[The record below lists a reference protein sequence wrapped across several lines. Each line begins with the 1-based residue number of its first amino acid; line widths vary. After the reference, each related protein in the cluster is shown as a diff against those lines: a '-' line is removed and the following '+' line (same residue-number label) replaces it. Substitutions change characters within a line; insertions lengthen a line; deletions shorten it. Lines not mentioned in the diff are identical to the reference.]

1 LPCSLFDDPARI
13 LLPPLVYFALT
24 TFEAY
29 FVTPSLLARRL
40 TLNPVAVFLAL
51 ILFTWMWGAAG
62 ALLAVPMLASFKIC
76 CDHIEAPQPIGI
88 MLGR

>member
-1 LPCSLFDDPARI
+1 
-13 LLPPLVYFALT
+13 LT
-24 TFEAY
+24 TVEAY

-40 TLNPVAVFLAL
+40 TLNPVSVFLAL
-51 ILFTWMWGAAG
+51 IVFTWMWGAAG

-76 CDHIEAPQPIGI
+76 CDHVEALQPIGV